1 MGSIADAAS
10 LKKIK
15 SKGEPTPIQ
24 IVDMESSDDFEAEK
38 EGDELEN
45 LNTAMIKTSVCRHWS
60 RGHCKFG
67 DDCGFAHGGNELR
80 KPLKTALCKHFEG
93 GRCRKGNNCG
103 FAHGEGELGTP
114 QPELLTI
121 DSQEPLD
128 PTAANLPSAEEEFPE
143 DKILVLSCKKKVWRF
158 CTIIDRDEATNRV
171 RVHYDGYSN
180 QFDEWIPRDSERLA
194 KAGSDKSVVEQ
205 PQIGAKVVIL
215 SKRKRIWRQCT
226 VVECNDNQMRVHYDG
241 YNDEFDE
248 WLDRSSDRI
257 RHYESSQL
265 IGKRKTTR
273 EGESKNESQP
283 PKPSKGEILK
293 NRLSHL
299 VSWGK
304 ALAQRADGTPLGQIA
319 TAHADQIAKLQKEL
333 QGKKA
338 PASSSSS
345 QKHIP
350 TDLYITSQHPT
361 AAQASGHYKL
371 TSKVVNGQPVWM
383 CAGKAIFSSM
393 RGAWMVG
400 SESWIPKNNG
410 WLSCKHQ
417 HNGKMPHHMGRN
429 WRTYNTMKDPWEVC
443 DAVVSSRPTADFV
456 PSPTESYLN
465 LDDPERL
472 SKLEKELNALQNA
485 NLSLGEDVRRYS
497 MSPDSASAW
506 TPSVGSCNSP
516 VASDRTSN
524 VSPAW
529 SFTPPPYD
537 GYNPHLT
544 IGSYRTDSQNSQ
556 PLSPPSYVASQQV
569 RRTPDQLVQSFSSVG
584 SGSQVMQ
591 QVVVG
596 QPTHQITG
604 IIPGN
609 PARCHDP
616 YATH

>member
-10 LKKIK
+10 LKKMK
-15 SKGEPTPIQ
+15 SKGESAPIHV
-24 IVDMESSDDFEAEK
+24 VDMESSDDYEAEK
-38 EGDELEN
+38 EAEELEN

-67 DDCGFAHGGNELR
+67 DDCGFAHGGGELR

-93 GRCRKGNNCG
+93 GRCRKGSNCG

-128 PTAANLPSAEEEFPE
+128 PTAANLPSAEEDFPE

-158 CTIIDRDEATNRV
+158 CTITERSEATNRV
-171 RVHYDGYSN
+171 KVHYDGYSN

-194 KAGSDKSVVEQ
+194 KAGSVTVVVEQ
-205 PQIGAKVVIL
+205 PQIGAKIVVL

-226 VVECNDNQMRVHYDG
+226 VVECNENQMRVHYDG

-248 WLDRSSDRI
+248 WLDRSSERI

-265 IGKRKTTR
+265 IGKRKTIK
-273 EGESKNESQP
+273 EGEQKSDSQP

-333 QGKKA
+333 QGKKPTA
-338 PASSSSS
+338 NQPAQS

-350 TDLYITSQHPT
+350 TDLYITSQHTT
-361 AAQASGHYKL
+361 ASQASGHYKL
-371 TSKVVNGQPVWM
+371 TNKVVNGQPVWM

-443 DAVVSSRPTADFV
+443 DAIVSSKPTADFV
-456 PSPTESYLN
+456 PSPTDSF

-472 SKLEKELNALQNA
+472 SKLEKELNLLQTA

-497 MSPDSASAW
+497 MSPDSSAW
-506 TPSVGSCNSP
+506 TPSIESSFGCNSP
-516 VASDRTSN
+516 VASDRASN

-544 IGSYRTDSQNSQ
+544 VSSFRTDSQNSQ
-556 PLSPPSYVASQQV
+556 PLSPPSYQVCQQQ
-569 RRTPDQLVQSFSSVG
+569 RRTPDQLGQSFSSA
-584 SGSQVMQ
+584 GSQSVP
-591 QVVVG
+591 QVVMG
-596 QPTHQITG
+596 QPTQIP
-604 IIPGN
+604 IAISN
-609 PARCHDP
+609 AAARCHDP